1 MKKTLLVIALI
12 VSTGIVYA
20 DVSQAEK
27 DALTDL
33 YVTTDGENWINTWDL
48 NTPVNTWHGVTVKG
62 NSVVAISLLFN
73 NLQGVLPNS
82 LEDLKNLEKLELS
95 FNKLS
100 GKIPASIGSLQKLK
114 IFSINGNNFTGTIPA
129 TFGSLQNIKELH
141 LSSNKLEG
149 TIPTSIGKLDTLE
162 VLNLF
167 DNNLGGTVPYA
178 LAESK
183 NLKKLVIAE
192 NYITTTEAFAGVLL
206 FEGDD
211 DTFKNPDMLI
221 PAKTVIANETND
233 DDN

>member
-1 MKKTLLVIALI
+1 MKKLLLILALI
-12 VSTGIVYA
+12 VSNGVVFA

-33 YVTTDGENWINTWDL
+33 YVTTNGEQWINTWDL
-48 NTPVNTWHGVTVKG
+48 NAPVDTWHGVTVK
-62 NSVVAISLLFN
+62 NNNVVAISLLFN
-73 NLQGVLPNS
+73 NLDGLLPDS

-100 GKIPASIGSLQKLK
+100 GKIPSTIGSLKKLK
-114 IFSINGNNFTGTIPA
+114 VFAINGNNLTGTIPA
-129 TFGSLQNIKELH
+129 TIGSLQNIEEIH

-149 TIPTSIGKLDTLE
+149 TIPTSIGNLDTLK

-167 DNNLGGTVPYA
+167 DNNLGGTIPYK
-178 LAESK
+178 LADSK

-192 NYITTTEAFAGVLL
+192 NYITTSEAFAGVLL
-206 FEGDD
+206 FEGEN
-211 DTFKNPDMLI
+211 DTFKNPDVLI
-221 PAKTVIANETND
+221 PAKTVIATETND